1 MSKDEANWPALDLL
15 RGIAAVLMIANH
27 AAVRWCRPV
36 DVSWASSAAFWAGG
50 LAPALFFFATGF
62 GYGVQHS
69 AGSGGKAHR
78 YGFLRKVL
86 VLCVADWFA
95 PWAQRAG
102 VLRIDF
108 LGFIGASML
117 ALEPLRRTRRGP
129 ALASA
134 LLVAVI
140 AVRFGLSPVLTGLGI
155 DPTEWAS
162 VTGRSAV
169 AWNSYPPFPW
179 LAFPLL
185 GFVLGAAAERAR
197 ARLRMDALAIACFL
211 SATLAFAAS
220 AGLSSAGY
228 PLHRY
233 GTMSV
238 AYLPLALGGIASVA
252 SVALAWQS
260 WGAGS
265 FARAIALR
273 GLASLLVVPVHY
285 WLLSALRPL
294 VPPQSTVVF
303 VVVLTVAVIAALALS
318 RWATRWAMQPG
329 PFAARW
335 GVACLAFGTLAAL
348 LLNVAPIPA
357 GAGRAALAFSGQ
369 IAVCLLFVLPLR
381 STGASR
387 TEPRSLSGAQ

>member
-1 MSKDEANWPALDLL
+1 M
-15 RGIAAVLMIANH
+15 
-27 AAVRWCRPV
+27 
-36 DVSWASSAAFWAGG
+36 
-50 LAPALFFFATGF
+50 
-62 GYGVQHS
+62 
-69 AGSGGKAHR
+69 
-78 YGFLRKVL
+78 L

-197 ARLRMDALAIACFL
+197 ARLRMDAHPNASFL